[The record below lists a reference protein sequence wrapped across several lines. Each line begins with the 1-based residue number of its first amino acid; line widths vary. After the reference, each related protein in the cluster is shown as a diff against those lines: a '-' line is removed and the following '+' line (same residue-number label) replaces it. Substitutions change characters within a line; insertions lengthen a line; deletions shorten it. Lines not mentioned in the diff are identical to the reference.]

1 MEHTILPYLLG
12 VLLFAAIV
20 APLAWLLSCPTRGI
34 SPRPYLGHIVCANRG
49 HHRLTIAEH
58 HWLESGDE
66 IPGAFIEVNGRS
78 LALRE
83 MIEHTER
90 RPFCTT
96 CRQIVGD

>member
-1 MEHTILPYLLG
+1 MEHTVLPFLLT
-12 VLLFAAIV
+12 LLLSSAIV
-20 APLAWLLSCPTRGI
+20 APVAWLCCCFASGI
-34 SPRPYLGHIVCANRG
+34 SPRLWLGHIVCANRG

-58 HWLESGDE
+58 HWLELGDE
-66 IPGAFIEVNGRS
+66 VPGTFLELNGRS

-96 CRQIVGD
+96 CRSVVGD